1 MSKFTTSWEPSDVSF
16 QSNKDLKIGGDHF
29 TPPPTK
35 LGLRVD
41 LVGLVTRSTKA
52 RFGQVGDHVS
62 QVKDQ
67 VGQGQGQELDNCP
80 FNALKCLI
88 SNSEIIS

>member
-1 MSKFTTSWEPSDVSF
+1 MGVTT
-16 QSNKDLKIGGDHF
+16 LRL
-29 TPPPTK
+29 PPTK

-67 VGQGQGQELDNCP
+67 VGQGQGQELDNLESIVLIIF
-80 FNALKCLI
+80 FNADYTV
-88 SNSEIIS
+88 

>member
-1 MSKFTTSWEPSDVSF
+1 MGVTT
-16 QSNKDLKIGGDHF
+16 LRL
-29 TPPPTK
+29 PPTK

-41 LVGLVTRSTKA
+41 LVGLVTRSTEA
-52 RFGQVGDHVS
+52 RFGQVGDQVS

>member
-1 MSKFTTSWEPSDVSF
+1 MGVTT
-16 QSNKDLKIGGDHF
+16 LHL
-29 TPPPTK
+29 PPTK

-52 RFGQVGDHVS
+52 RFGQVGDQVS

-67 VGQGQGQELDNCP
+67 VGQGQVQELDNKTI
-80 FNALKCLI
+80 FGK
-88 SNSEIIS
+88 IIERIIKNH

>member
-1 MSKFTTSWEPSDVSF
+1 MGVTT
-16 QSNKDLKIGGDHF
+16 LRL
-29 TPPPTK
+29 PPTK

-67 VGQGQGQELDNCP
+67 VGQGQGQELDNCLV
-80 FNALKCLI
+80 NALKCLI